1 MEGIKNKVK
10 EIKAKIKA
18 KRKRR
23 KTSRQQKKIAK
34 KAGAFRV
41 GNRQG
46 VGYSNIVNTT
56 EK

>member
-10 EIKAKIKA
+10 EIKANIKA

-23 KTSRQQKKIAK
+23 KKSREQKKIAK
-34 KAGAFRV
+34 KAGAFKV

-56 EK
+56 KK